1 MSLIDLLVEIRKRRT
16 VRELRRLMAALEQA
30 VKEDNENQQNENR
43 TTDRNPHA
51 ARHHTTA

>member
-1 MSLIDLLVEIRKRRT
+1 MSLIDLFVEIRKRRT

-43 TTDRNPHA
+43 TTDGNADA